1 MVRCACASRLQ
12 LGVVVRRFV
21 LFDVDG
27 TLVRAGEAGPA
38 SFDRAVASVLGVTVT
53 ERPHMA
59 GKTDHLIVGE
69 YLESLGVAR
78 TDQLMAALLDA
89 LADAL
94 AEADRSGELRAG
106 GSVLPG
112 VNDLLKCLADDDR
125 VLVSLLTGNVV
136 RNAKRKMDVFGLGA
150 WFDFEVGAYGSDHH
164 DRNCL
169 VPVALGRLRDRR
181 DVTLDGSDVWVIGDT
196 PRDLACARA
205 AGVRCLLVATG
216 GYTFGEL
223 ESLGADATMA
233 DLSDTDTV
241 SKLLTGDL

>member
-1 MVRCACASRLQ
+1 MVRRACSGRLQ
-12 LGVVVRRFV
+12 FGVVVRRFV

-38 SFDRAVASVLGVTVT
+38 SFDRAVATVLGVTVT

-78 TDQLMAALLDA
+78 TDQLIAALLDE
-89 LADAL
+89 LAEAL

-106 GSVLPG
+106 GSALPG
-112 VNDLLKCLADDDR
+112 VNELLQRLSEDDR
-125 VLVSLLTGNVV
+125 VIVSLLTGNVA
-136 RNAKRKMDVFGLGA
+136 RNAKRKMDAFELGG
-150 WFDFEVGAYGSDHH
+150 WLDFEVGAYGSDHH

-169 VPVALGRLRDRR
+169 VPVALGRLRDRH

-196 PRDLACARA
+196 PRDLACAQA

-223 ESLGADATMA
+223 ESLGADATMS

-241 SKLLTGDL
+241 VKLLTGDL

>member
-1 MVRCACASRLQ
+1 
-12 LGVVVRRFV
+12 
-21 LFDVDG
+21 
-27 TLVRAGEAGPA
+27 
-38 SFDRAVASVLGVTVT
+38 
-53 ERPHMA
+53 MA

-78 TDQLMAALLDA
+78 TDQLIAALLDA
-89 LADAL
+89 LAEAL
-94 AEADRSGELRAG
+94 AEADRGGELRAG
-106 GSVLPG
+106 GAALPG
-112 VNDLLKCLADDDR
+112 VSELLQRLSEDDR
-125 VLVSLLTGNVV
+125 VIVSLLTGNVA
-136 RNAKRKMDVFGLGA
+136 RNAKRKMDAFELGG
-150 WFDFEVGAYGSDHH
+150 WLDFEVGAYGSDHH

-169 VPVALGRLRDRR
+169 VPVALGRLRDRH

-196 PRDLACARA
+196 PRDLACAQA

-241 SKLLTGDL
+241 VKLLTGDL